1 MRRFVITTITAV
13 LLTVTLHGGGF
24 ALRVDPVYTSP
35 EARAKHAVLLA
46 HITSCAAPEKTTVT
60 ATAEG
65 IVNGKR
71 ATMPLKVV
79 KLAEPGGFAVV
90 REWPQEGEWVIKLVA
105 THPQF
110 GSYATGILAP
120 VAGAGEASPATA
132 KIYSHAPTSDDVE
145 GALRHATLE

>member
-13 LLTVTLHGGGF
+13 LLTATLYGGGF
-24 ALRVDPVYTSP
+24 ALRVDQVSASP

-65 IVNGKR
+65 IVHGKR
-71 ATMPLKVV
+71 RTIPLKVV
-79 KLAEPGGFAVV
+79 KLAEPGAFAVA
-90 REWPQEGEWVIKLVA
+90 REWPQDGDWVIKIVA

-110 GSYATGILAP
+110 GSYSTGIVAP
-120 VAGAGEASPATA
+120 VAGAGEVSPATA